1 MKSNNEIL
9 ETFGKYVGSDAF
21 DSSYGSI
28 IEVLNGTCP
37 NMQMKDKVE
46 LFSRFSESEKQ
57 VIKDYVYDLISGTL
71 FDFLRIFE
79 EHPEFKIV
87 YEEDGQHVEDAD
99 TQISSEALVHHFQCR
114 HAAAN
119 DAVLAGQIVGAGLA
133 QGDFLFGVQF
143 GAVTLANVAL
153 QIPVGRATD
162 RYGSVA
168 RNTRRVSRSNA
179 STLTCS

>member
-9 ETFGKYVGSDAF
+9 DTFGKYVGSDAF

-37 NMQMKDKVE
+37 NLQMKDKVE
-46 LFSRFSESEKQ
+46 LFSRFSESEKR

-87 YEEDGQHVEDAD
+87 YEEDGQQVDLNK
-99 TQISSEALVHHFQCR
+99 ISEMLKAEPIIENGWIQRF
-114 HAAAN
+114 
-119 DAVLAGQIVGAGLA
+119 
-133 QGDFLFGVQF
+133 
-143 GAVTLANVAL
+143 
-153 QIPVGRATD
+153 
-162 RYGSVA
+162 
-168 RNTRRVSRSNA
+168 SNELKNESQA
-179 STLTCS
+179 